1 MASRLDDLNFLLTN
15 RFPRLLVS
23 SLMGVISRWEHP
35 WFVKPALWLWNAC
48 ANLDLHEA
56 EKSEFKSIR
65 DCFTRALKPG
75 MRPGLTSEKC
85 ENLGDNK
92 TALQSFLT
100 SPCDGILGAHG
111 LIEKGTLLQIKGMP
125 YRLDELLLNAE
136 EAFKLEG
143 YRYLTIRITASMYHR
158 LHSPAKLNIQS
169 IRWITG
175 DCWNV
180 NPIALRRVQKL
191 FCRNHRAVIF
201 TTLSTGETCVIVPV
215 AAVLV
220 GALRLHALGK
230 VVDQHTVPFALQ
242 LNSEEADAGTE
253 LGWFEHGSTVVMLVP
268 AHYQLEEG
276 LQEGGCLKVGQVL
289 LQRVLQ
295 RQLQKSFLSN
305 GLA

>member
-1 MASRLDDLNFLLTN
+1 MASVLDDLSFLLTN

-23 SLMGVISRWEHP
+23 SLMGVISRWEHR
-35 WFVKPALWLWNAC
+35 WFVKPALWVWNAC
-48 ANLDLHEA
+48 ANLNLHEA
-56 EKSEFKSIR
+56 EKSEFTSIR

-75 MRPGLTSEKC
+75 MRPIAKNAT
-85 ENLGDNK
+85 
-92 TALQSFLT
+92 FV

-125 YRLDELLLNAE
+125 YQLSELLLDD
-136 EAFKLEG
+136 EAAAQLEG

-158 LHSPAKLNIQS
+158 LHSPASLKIQGM
-169 IRWITG
+169 RWITG

-180 NPIALRRVQKL
+180 NPIALQRVQKL

-201 TTLSTGETCVIVPV
+201 TELSTGETCVIVPV

-230 VVDQHTVPFALQ
+230 VVDQHTAPFELKVNDQ
-242 LNSEEADAGTE
+242 EADAGEE

-268 AHYQLEEG
+268 AHYRLAQG
-276 LQEGGCLKVGQVL
+276 LQEGSGLKMGQVL
-289 LQRVLQ
+289 MQR
-295 RQLQKSFLSN
+295 
-305 GLA
+305 AP